1 MCVKS
6 SVSTLFRSTFAVAIV
21 LWGMSLAAPVM
32 AFDETAEAE
41 SPAEESPAEAAPEG
55 EDHSAEDH
63 SDDLGNDHS
72 DDHEGGHGDGHEG
85 GHDTGVPINFKTDL
99 ALWSLVTFVLFL
111 FVLRKA
117 AWGPMI
123 EGLDSREASLRA
135 AIAEADENQRKSQA
149 LLAEY
154 EDKLRNAEQTVSD
167 MLAEAKRDAERT
179 TSDMVAKAQD
189 EVEALRNRAT
199 EDIGQAKDTALAE
212 VFSSVNAQVAM
223 ATERVLG
230 RALSDE
236 DQERLIQEA
245 LSEIGA

>member
-1 MCVKS
+1 MCVKLS
-6 SVSTLFRSTFAVAIV
+6 LSVLFRSTFAAAV
-21 LWGMSLAAPVM
+21 LVWGMSQASPVM

-41 SPAEESPAEAAPEG
+41 KSEGESSSDEDEAGTEPHG
-55 EDHSAEDH
+55 EDHGD
-63 SDDLGNDHS
+63 
-72 DDHEGGHGDGHEG
+72 HGDGHA
-85 GHDTGVPINFKTDL
+85 TGVPINFKTDL

-154 EDKLRNAEQTVSD
+154 EEKLRTAEQTVAD
-167 MLAEAKRDAERT
+167 MVAEAKRDAERT
-179 TSDMVAKAQD
+179 TSDMIAKAQD
-189 EVEALRNRAT
+189 EVEAMRNRAT

-236 DQERLIQEA
+236 DQERLVQEA
-245 LSEIGA
+245 LAEISA

>member
-1 MCVKS
+1 MCVKLS
-6 SVSTLFRSTFAVAIV
+6 LSVLFRSTFAAAV
-21 LWGMSLAAPVM
+21 LVWGMSQASPVM

-41 SPAEESPAEAAPEG
+41 KSEGESSPDEGEAGTEPHG
-55 EDHSAEDH
+55 EDHGDH
-63 SDDLGNDHS
+63 GD
-72 DDHEGGHGDGHEG
+72 GHGDGHE
-85 GHDTGVPINFKTDL
+85 TGVPINFKTDL

-154 EDKLRNAEQTVSD
+154 EDKLRTAEQTVSD

-179 TSDMVAKAQD
+179 TSDMIAKAQD
-189 EVEALRNRAT
+189 EVEAMRNRAT

-236 DQERLIQEA
+236 DQERLVQEA
-245 LSEIGA
+245 LAEISA